1 MNEIM
6 FDFCMVDQLHPY
18 SQKAAK
24 DGMSFLVQ
32 TQRFMSLPRIKL
44 MLMYSIIFYLK
55 SGLKH
60 WWHCRADLHADNL

>member
-1 MNEIM
+1 M

-24 DGMSFLVQ
+24 DVMSFLVQ

-60 WWHCRADLHADNL
+60 W